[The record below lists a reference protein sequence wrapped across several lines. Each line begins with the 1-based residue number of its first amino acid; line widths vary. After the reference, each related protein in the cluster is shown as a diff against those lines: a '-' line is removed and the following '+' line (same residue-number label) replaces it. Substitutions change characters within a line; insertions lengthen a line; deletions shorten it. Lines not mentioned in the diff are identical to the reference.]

1 MRCPYCGEQD
11 TRVVDSRL
19 SQEGDQVRRRRECVA
34 CHERFTTHEVAELA
48 MPRIIKADGRRE
60 AFREDKLRAGMLRAL
75 EKCPVESESIEA
87 AIARIRKALLASGD
101 REVSSRV
108 VGEYIM
114 NELRSLD
121 HVAYIRFASVYRRFE
136 DIQQLREAIDHLAGG
151 GAESGDGSRETPD
164 NGATS

>member
-75 EKCPVESESIEA
+75 EKCPVESDSVEA
-87 AIARIRKALLASGD
+87 AISRIKKSLLASGD
-101 REVSSRV
+101 REVASRV
-108 VGEYIM
+108 VGECIM
-114 NELRSLD
+114 NELRGLD

-136 DIQQLREAIDHLAGG
+136 DIQQFREVIEHLAVE
-151 GAESGDGSRETPD
+151 APESLASVEENQQQGLKP
-164 NGATS
+164 